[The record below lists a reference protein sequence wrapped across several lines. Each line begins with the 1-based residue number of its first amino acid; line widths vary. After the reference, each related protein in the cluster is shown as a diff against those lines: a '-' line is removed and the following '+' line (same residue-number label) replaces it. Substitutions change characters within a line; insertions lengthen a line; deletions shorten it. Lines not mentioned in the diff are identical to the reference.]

1 MTNKPHKNI
10 LFTLRTIFKNA
21 AIDINSLYKEGV
33 FDTDPACKYNN
44 YMNRF
49 YHQVLKETAEGPISA
64 DIYRHCMEASQ
75 RDGMILAYIQNQTP
89 DLCLAAVNQNGGALY
104 YVKNQTN
111 KIAEVAVRADPSIFP
126 YVKDKTDAITKI
138 AIKAD
143 GLNIAY
149 VENRTAELA
158 LMAVKQNGMALKYIM
173 INKTREVCLEAVK
186 QNGHAIRYIDILDD
200 EIVKIAID
208 NDPSIFGYISVTN
221 MTPELRKEVVSKR
234 PMQLKHI
241 PEQTDELCL
250 IALNK
255 DINAIDVIRDP
266 TLVVCLFVAKH
277 TPFDSQFI
285 IPAKYRKDII
295 KEIHG

>member
-10 LFTLRTIFKNA
+10 LYTLRTIFKNA
-21 AIDINSLYKEGV
+21 SIDINSLFKEGI
-33 FDTDPACKYNN
+33 FDKDPSCKYNN

-111 KIAEVAVRADPSIFP
+111 KIAEVAVRSDPSIFP
-126 YVKDKTDAITKI
+126 YVKDKTDTITKM

-149 VENRTAELA
+149 V
-158 LMAVKQNGMALKYIM
+158 
-173 INKTREVCLEAVK
+173 
-186 QNGHAIRYIDILDD
+186 D
-200 EIVKIAID
+200 
-208 NDPSIFGYISVTN
+208 
-221 MTPELRKEVVSKR
+221 
-234 PMQLKHI
+234 
-241 PEQTDELCL
+241 EQTPVYNNTESMTELDTIL
-250 IALNK
+250 L
-255 DINAIDVIRDP
+255 DVHDTKIYVNRSLSKMTDF
-266 TLVVCLFVAKH
+266 T
-277 TPFDSQFI
+277 FI
-285 IPAKYRKDII
+285 TSGI
-295 KEIHG
+295 